1 MKKKVALFIIFCTL
15 CAYGY
20 SQNLSPSIAIDK
32 GNNQETEIMSL
43 QWDLGESFID
53 TITLKNEKSETDSF
67 DIKIASNPVQSLLK
81 ILITNTKD
89 IQLTISLY
97 DINGRQVKNENVYNK
112 STSVAMDVSD
122 LSGGIYILKIIND
135 KGLIVKTYKIL
146 KD

>member
-1 MKKKVALFIIFCTL
+1 
-15 CAYGY
+15 
-20 SQNLSPSIAIDK
+20 
-32 GNNQETEIMSL
+32 MSL

-146 KD
+146 KN